1 MYEASFAEDLAQ
13 FMGAMESAGALIEVG
28 QDKVLER
35 LEQCKEFGKKLEIAK
50 SQLCSGQFEL
60 IQRSNAAPK

>member
-1 MYEASFAEDLAQ
+1 
-13 FMGAMESAGALIEVG
+13 MGAMESAGALIEVG